1 MTEAQAMARAIALA
15 AKGYPAP
22 NPRVGC
28 VLLRNGEV
36 VGEGWHAFAGGPH
49 AEAVALQ
56 LAGERARGATAL
68 VTLEPCNHTGRTPP
82 CSNAL
87 IAAGVRR
94 VVAAV
99 RDPNPK
105 ASGGLEALRA
115 IGVEVEVGLGAE
127 AAERANAQWLTA
139 MRRRRPFVCVK
150 AACSLDGRIALP
162 SGESRWITGPAARR
176 EGHRLRAEMGA
187 VLVGRR
193 TVELDDPLLTVRL
206 GPRSQVVNQPLRV
219 VLDPSA
225 RLGPRHRL
233 FSDGLPTL
241 RFVAKGRAERESD
254 VELATPNGR
263 FEPLAVLDALFE
275 RGVTGLLVEGG
286 GQTHAAF
293 LSVADRLELFVGNVA
308 LGAGPAWLEG
318 QLAPGLADC
327 PRFLLLR
334 ARRLGSDVQLS
345 FAREA
350 SGG

>member
-1 MTEAQAMARAIALA
+1 MTTAQAMARAIALA

-28 VLLRNGEV
+28 VLLRAGDV
-36 VGEGWHAFAGGPH
+36 VGEGWHAYAGGPH
-49 AEAVALQ
+49 AEAMALQ
-56 LAGERARGATAL
+56 MAGERARGATAL

-82 CSNAL
+82 CSQAL

-105 ASGGLEALRA
+105 AAGGLEALRVA
-115 IGVEVEVGLGAE
+115 GVEVELGLGAE
-127 AAERANAQWLTA
+127 GAERVNAPWLTA
-139 MRRRRPFVCVK
+139 VRRQRPYVCLK

-206 GPRSQVVNQPLRV
+206 GPRSPVVNQPLRV

-225 RLGPRHRL
+225 RLAATYRL
-233 FSDGLPTL
+233 FCDGLPTL
-241 RFVAKGRAERESD
+241 RFVATGRAEREGD
-254 VELATPNGR
+254 AELPAPEGR
-263 FEPLAVLDALFE
+263 FDPVAVLGALYA

-293 LSVADRLELFVGNVA
+293 LPLADRLELFVGNVA

-318 QLAPGLADC
+318 LLAADLAGC
-327 PRFLLLR
+327 PRFSLQR
-334 ARRLGSDVQLS
+334 AKRLGPDLRLS
-345 FAREA
+345 YAREA
-350 SGG
+350 SAG

>member
-36 VGEGWHAFAGGPH
+36 VGDGWHAFAGGPH
-49 AEAVALQ
+49 AEAMALQ
-56 LAGERARGATAL
+56 RAGDRATGATAL

-82 CSNAL
+82 CSQSL

-105 ASGGLEALRA
+105 AAGGLEALREA
-115 IGVEVEVGLGAE
+115 GVEVEFGLGAE
-127 AAERANAQWLTA
+127 GAERVNSAWLTA
-139 MRRRRPFVCVK
+139 MRRRRPFVCLK

-225 RLGPRHRL
+225 RLAATHRL
-233 FSDGLPTL
+233 FGDGLPSL
-241 RFVAKGRAERESD
+241 RFVATGRAEREGD
-254 VELATPNGR
+254 AELDAPEGR
-263 FEPLAVLDALFE
+263 FDPLAVLDELFA

-286 GQTHAAF
+286 GHTHAAF
-293 LSVADRLELFVGNVA
+293 LPLADRLELFVGNVA

-318 QLAPGLADC
+318 QRAPGLADC
-327 PRFLLLR
+327 PRLSFRR
-334 ARRLGSDVQLS
+334 ARRLGPDLRLS
-345 FAREA
+345 YAREA